1 MRKLINRDTLR
12 KVKYQ
17 VTSKSKAAYQFG
29 KARYQKLNKKQRIA
43 LFSGVGLIALFLI
56 VLGISSPANKAK
68 PKTDYPMNFETPAT
82 AKPSSDQPVS
92 PLKVGNSQ
100 QSNNAELR
108 TELNSL
114 KTSSQAQLAALQSQL
129 QSMQSNMGSLASQ
142 QDIQQLQQSV
152 STPNKTL
159 LGKVDNLQDS
169 VQQIV
174 KQTAKKTWVNPQTV
188 NQYFRLVAV
197 QGFSDGMRAIIDVDG
212 NQTTLSANEI
222 CPACRGWTLQS
233 MDFAN
238 QAAVFSKQAN
248 KQTLY
253 VKLQAN

>member
-1 MRKLINRDTLR
+1 MKKLFNRDTLR
-12 KVKYQ
+12 KMKYQ
-17 VTSKSKAAYQFG
+17 VSTKSKTAYQFG

-56 VLGISSPANKAK
+56 VLGVSSPANKPK
-68 PKTDYPMNFETPAT
+68 PKSDYPVNFETKAQVNPQADQKPALLSV
-82 AKPSSDQPVS
+82 A
-92 PLKVGNSQ
+92 NSN

-108 TELNSL
+108 AELNSL
-114 KTSSQAQLAALQSQL
+114 KASSSEQLQALQSQL

-152 STPNKTL
+152 SAPNKTL
-159 LGKVDNLQDS
+159 LGKVDNLQGS
-169 VQQIV
+169 VQEII
-174 KQTAKKTWVNPQTV
+174 KQTAKKTWVDPQTV
-188 NQYFRLVAV
+188 NKYFRLVAV

-212 NQTTLSANEI
+212 NQATLSSNEI
-222 CPACRGWTLQS
+222 CPACRGWTLQK

-238 QAAVFSKQAN
+238 QSAVFSKQGN